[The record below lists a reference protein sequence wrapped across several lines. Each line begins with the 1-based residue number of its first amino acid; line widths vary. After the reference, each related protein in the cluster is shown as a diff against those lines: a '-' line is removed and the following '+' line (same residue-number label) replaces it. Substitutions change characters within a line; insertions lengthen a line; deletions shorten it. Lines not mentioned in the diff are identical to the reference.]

1 MIENSLKKF
10 RPLNYLLAAL
20 IIAALLLLSRNIISI
35 SFSKKEPLFTV
46 SQYKPSNNLK
56 KKNIM
61 EYSAILEKN
70 PFGPPMKLRPLAT
83 EQKTES
89 VDVSLSDLILI
100 GTAVGPESLS
110 YAIFEVPPGRQEVVA
125 YRGRVLNYG
134 VLTKIRKSS
143 VEIER
148 DSAVYTLKISF
159 EKTGTK
165 QEAPWAQR
173 TDTAQKSFARKVG
186 ERQYILDSRRVRQSL
201 ENPERILTDARLLP
215 NIVDGRQEGFKIS
228 EVVTGGIYHSLGL
241 KNGDILLR
249 VNGLEISNPEVA
261 MQAMTALKGMNTVD
275 LDIIRKGRNM
285 SMNYQMR

>member
-1 MIENSLKKF
+1 MIENSLKRF

-20 IIAALLLLSRNIISI
+20 IIAAVLLLSRNIVSI

-46 SQYKPSNNLK
+46 SEYKPLNNMK

-70 PFGPPMKLRPLAT
+70 PFGRPMQLRPLAA

-89 VDVSLSDLILI
+89 GDVSILDLALI

-125 YRGRVLNYG
+125 YGGNVLNYG
-134 VLTKIRKSS
+134 ILTKINRSS
-143 VEIER
+143 VEIKR
-148 DSAVYTLKISF
+148 DSATYTLKISF
-159 EKTGTK
+159 EKTGAK
-165 QEAPWAQR
+165 QKAHRPQR
-173 TDTAQKSFARKVG
+173 AKTAQKSFARKIG

-228 EVVTGGIYHSLGL
+228 EVVNSGIYHSLGL

-249 VNGLEISNPEVA
+249 VNGLEISNPEIA
-261 MQAMTALKGMNTVD
+261 IQAMTALKGMNTVD
-275 LDIIRKGRNM
+275 LDIIRKGDNM